1 MPGVADVFRQFAGS
15 YLETHGA
22 AMLPSHRRAIADIL
36 ACRTEALGGQQ
47 WSCDD
52 CGSLLHVFHSCR
64 NRACPKC
71 HGAQTQAWL
80 DRRRAEMLPV
90 PYFHVTVTV
99 PEELRDA
106 LRRHQTAGYG
116 ALIKLTAGAIVDLAR
131 DPRWVGGTPGVL
143 AVLHTWTQKLI
154 FHPHVHCL
162 VSGGGLSDDGA
173 VWHPAAKTFLFPKSA
188 LATMVRARLRD
199 AFAELCPQLEVPRHV
214 WKIPWVVHITP
225 WRQGE
230 HAVLD
235 YLARYVFRIA
245 ITDNRILTVD
255 TKTVTWRYKDR
266 AADRQRSQTVPGHEF
281 MRRFLQ
287 HVLPAGFH
295 KVRYYG
301 LWHAARR
308 DQVNNLRNVLL
319 LHQPAATRAQHT
331 AAGLPDP
338 APAADADT
346 DKSPQS
352 RRCPHCQ
359 TGHLRLLCRLSPARP
374 RGP

>member
-1 MPGVADVFRQFAGS
+1 MLEVADVFRQFTDS
-15 YLETHGA
+15 YLAAHGA
-22 AMLPSHRRAIADIL
+22 SMLPSHRRAIADIL

-47 WSCDD
+47 WCCTSC
-52 CGSLLHVFHSCR
+52 GTVLHVFHSCR

-80 DRRRAEMLPV
+80 DQRRAEMLPA

-99 PEELRDA
+99 PEELREA
-106 LRRHQTAGYG
+106 LRRHQKAGYG

-131 DPRWVGGTPGVL
+131 DPRWLGGTPGVL
-143 AVLHTWTQKLI
+143 AVLHTWTQRLVL
-154 FHPHVHCL
+154 HPHVHCL

-173 VWHPAAKTFLFPKSA
+173 VWKAAGRTFLFPKSA
-188 LATMVRARLRD
+188 LARTVRARFRD
-199 AFAELCPQLEVPRHV
+199 AFAKLCPRVDLPCHV
-214 WKIPWVVHITP
+214 WQIPWVVHIAP
-225 WRQGE
+225 WGHGE
-230 HAVLD
+230 QAVLD

-245 ITDNRILTVD
+245 ITNNRIVD
-255 TKTVTWRYKDR
+255 VGTNAVTFRYSDR
-266 AADRQRSQTVPGHEF
+266 AAKRQRTETVSGHEF

-301 LWHAARR
+301 LWHSSCRHQR
-308 DQVNNLRNVLL
+308 DNVRNVLL
-319 LHQPAATRAQHT
+319 LQQPAGTPRKATDPLPHQAQPAET
-331 AAGLPDP
+331 EQAPLP
-338 APAADADT
+338 
-346 DKSPQS
+346 
-352 RRCPHCQ
+352 RLCPHCQ